1 MLDLYRLG
9 GIAWYE
15 FTMRLRSWLYWIV
28 FLLGSAL
35 SLFTPT
41 PVNYPGLEDAP
52 RFYSDW
58 WLAGQAF
65 SGLNLLMTL
74 LAAFVVADCILRDT
88 DFRTKELIQ
97 ARPLSEFEYVF
108 GKYLASLVS
117 LGMIAVPAL
126 IGTPLIKRALLGVS
140 MNPLPLFAAFV
151 TIYLPSM
158 AFVAAL
164 AMAVTTLI
172 QNKLLFYGFFAI
184 LWYFDSMFFRVA
196 HSLVRGIL
204 NFSGTSPFQAFF
216 SSTALGFS
224 TGDPPQL
231 PASAAI
237 LNIGVIVIA
246 SILLLMLLVRLE
258 KLRRGQSFIL
268 KSRSIGG

>member
-9 GIAWYE
+9 GVAWYE
-15 FTMRLRSWLYWIV
+15 LIMRLRSWLYWIV

-35 SLFTPT
+35 SLFVPT
-41 PVNYPGLEDAP
+41 PLNYPGSEDAP

-65 SGLNLLMTL
+65 SGLNFLMTL

-88 DFRTKELIQ
+88 NLRTKELVQ
-97 ARPLSEFEYVF
+97 ARPLSEFDYVF
-108 GKYLASLVS
+108 GKYLALLVS

-126 IGTPLIKRALLGVS
+126 IGTPLIKQALLGAA
-140 MNPLPLFAAFV
+140 MNPLPLIAAFA
-151 TIYLPSM
+151 TMYLPPM

-164 AMAVTTLI
+164 AMAVTTLV
-172 QNKLLFYGFFAI
+172 QNRLLFYGFFAI
-184 LWYFDSMFFRVA
+184 LWYFDSIYFRVA

-216 SSTALGFS
+216 SSAALGFS
-224 TGDPPQL
+224 TGEPPQL
-231 PASAAI
+231 PASIAL
-237 LNIGVIVIA
+237 LNMGFLVIA

-258 KLRRGQSFIL
+258 RLRRGQSFIL
-268 KSRSIGG
+268 KARSIGG